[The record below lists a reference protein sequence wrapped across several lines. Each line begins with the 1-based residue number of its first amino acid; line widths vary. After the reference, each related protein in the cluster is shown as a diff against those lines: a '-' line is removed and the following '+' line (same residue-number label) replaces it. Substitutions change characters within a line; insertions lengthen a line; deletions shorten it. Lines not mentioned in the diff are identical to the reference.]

1 MMEPTTYKMDKSVG
15 RGMTLNE
22 ADEEMR
28 DYRSYTWKERL
39 EISYFLTSI
48 AYNFPFDSPPRMDK
62 TLCIAQSQKNG

>member
-1 MMEPTTYKMDKSVG
+1 MDKSVG

-39 EISYFLTSI
+39 EISYFLISI
-48 AYNFPFDSPPRMDK
+48 AYNFPVDQPPRMDK
-62 TLCIAQSQKNG
+62 TLFIAQSQRNG